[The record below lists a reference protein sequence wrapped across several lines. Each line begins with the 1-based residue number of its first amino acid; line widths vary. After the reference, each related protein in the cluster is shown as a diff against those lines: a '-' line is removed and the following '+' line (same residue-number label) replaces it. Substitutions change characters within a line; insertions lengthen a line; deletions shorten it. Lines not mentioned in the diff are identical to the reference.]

1 MKELDFIELHKSFI
15 AIAGKEERNK
25 NYTTH
30 IEPFLSAAS
39 DILSKKYADKPFYPH
54 ISKFSTHFLFRL
66 GLDNKQT
73 HRASL
78 ALRFGD
84 DHIDRGF
91 DLTHAL
97 GDAHRL
103 RILFQEKTDEIAA
116 RILKLQDYWL
126 WMPNAGLSKAVSI
139 DSLDLQGLKEYL
151 LKYDPKV
158 MRECYC
164 WIDRDYDETTMT
176 LGQFINVFDQEYETF
191 GFLMD
196 SIKQLIRK

>member
-66 GLDNKQT
+66 GLDKKQT

-126 WMPNAGLSKAVSI
+126 WMPNAGLSKSVSI
-139 DSLDLQGLKEYL
+139 DSLDLQSLKKYL

-176 LGQFINVFDQEYETF
+176 LGQLIDVFDQEYETF

-196 SIKQLIRK
+196 SIKQLI